1 MEKLTEV
8 LFSLGSN
15 LGNRNSYLKQAIQDI
30 NNQIGRVVKTSEIY
44 ECEPIGF
51 EADTNFLNLC
61 IKVETTLS
69 SLEILKNIDQI
80 ETNLGRVKNTSDSY
94 ISRTIDIDIIFY
106 GDCLFSSNELTIPH
120 QSFRTRNFVLL
131 PLADIDAD
139 RADPLTQLT
148 IRQLLQNNEDNS
160 FIKVFKPTR
169 IIS

>member
-15 LGNRNSYLKQAIQDI
+15 LGNRNSHLEKAIQEI

-69 SLEILKNIDQI
+69 ALEILKNINQI
-80 ETNLGRVKNTSDSY
+80 ETNFGRVKNTTDSY
-94 ISRTIDIDIIFY
+94 ISRIIDIDIIFY
-106 GDCLFSSNELTIPH
+106 GDWVISSNKLTIPH
-120 QSFRTRNFVLL
+120 QAFRERKFVLL
-131 PLADIDAD
+131 PLADIDSD
-139 RADPLTQLT
+139 RTDPLTQLT

-160 FIKVFKPTR
+160 FIKVFENTK

>member
-15 LGNRNSYLKQAIQDI
+15 LGNRNSYLEQAIQDI

-51 EADTNFLNLC
+51 EADTNFLNVC

-69 SLEILKNIDQI
+69 ALEILKNIAQI
-80 ETNLGRVKNTSDSY
+80 ETNFGRVKNTSDSY
-94 ISRTIDIDIIFY
+94 TSRIIDIDIIFY
-106 GDCLFSSNELTIPH
+106 GDCVISSNELTVPH
-120 QSFRTRNFVLL
+120 PSFRNRNFVLR

-139 RADPLTQLT
+139 RIDPLTQLS
-148 IRQLLQNNEDNS
+148 IRQLIRNNNDDS
-160 FIKVFKPTR
+160 FIKVFENTK
-169 IIS
+169 IMS

>member
-15 LGNRNSYLKQAIQDI
+15 LGNRNSYLEQAIEEI
-30 NNQIGRVVKTSEIY
+30 NDQIGRVDKTSEIY

-69 SLEILKNIDQI
+69 ALDILKIIDQI
-80 ETNLGRVKNTSDSY
+80 ETKLGRVKNSADFYTSR
-94 ISRTIDIDIIFY
+94 IIDIDIIFY
-106 GDCLFSSNELTIPH
+106 GDCLFSSDELTVPH
-120 QSFRTRNFVLL
+120 PSFRNRNFVLR

-139 RADPLTQLT
+139 RIDPLTQLS
-148 IRQLLQNNEDNS
+148 IQQLLRNNKDNS
-160 FIKVFKPTR
+160 FIKVFENTK
-169 IIS
+169 IIP

>member
-1 MEKLTEV
+1 MGKITEV

-15 LGNRNSYLKQAIQDI
+15 LGNRNSYLEQAIQDI

-69 SLEILKNIDQI
+69 ALEILKNINQI
-80 ETNLGRVKNTSDSY
+80 ETNFGRVKNTSESY
-94 ISRTIDIDIIFY
+94 TSRIIDIDIIFY
-106 GDCLFSSNELTIPH
+106 GDCVISSNELTIPH
-120 QSFRTRNFVLL
+120 QAFRERKFVLL
-131 PLADIDAD
+131 PLADIDSD

-148 IRQLLQNNEDNS
+148 IRQLLQNNKDNS
-160 FIKVFKPTR
+160 FIKVFENAK